1 MLRARVAHAIL
12 TAGKKSEK
20 TLTQDAQHLARAK
33 GWTTEA
39 AGRVNVH
46 HTGSAFR
53 ATFAGAEDFEY
64 GTEDRPP
71 LAAAREFEMTSHAG
85 RADDVFATNLLHE
98 LRDLL

>member
-46 HTGSAFR
+46 HTGGAFK
-53 ATFAGAEDFEY
+53 ATFGGAENFEY
-64 GTEDRPP
+64 GTQDTPP
-71 LAAAREFEMTSHAG
+71 RAVAREFEANAHQG
-85 RADDVFATNLLHE
+85 RADHVFATHLLDE
-98 LRDLL
+98 LQGLL